1 MDKQIYFFPINIE
14 PCEEGGFLATC
25 ETLQGCLAEGETYG
39 QAIENIQDVIK
50 IHLEARKK
58 FNDFTPSVSMPA
70 TSNLKF
76 SLPLPISM

>member
-1 MDKQIYFFPINIE
+1 MDKQIYFFPISIE

-58 FNDFTPSVSMPA
+58 FNDFIPSVSIPK
-70 TSNLKF
+70 TSNLRF
-76 SLPLPISM
+76 SLPLPISI

>member
-1 MDKQIYFFPINIE
+1 MNKQIYFFPINIE

-39 QAIENIQDVIK
+39 QAIENIQDVIE

-58 FNDFTPSVSMPA
+58 FNDFIPSVSMPE
-70 TSNLKF
+70 TSNLRF
-76 SLPLPISM
+76 SLPLPISI

>member
-39 QAIENIQDVIK
+39 QTIENIQDVIK

-58 FNDFTPSVSMPA
+58 FNDFIPPVSMPE
-70 TSNLKF
+70 TSNLRF
-76 SLPLPISM
+76 SLPLPISI